1 MNSLSKTPSRANG
14 SGTAAL
20 SFLRGILAFTLI
32 ACNTLL
38 ACIPLYLMGLV
49 RLLLSG
55 AARRQLNRRMDWIID
70 YWVGSNRLLFRILG
84 LTRVNVRTEDA
95 VEATAGL
102 SRDRWYLVICNHQSW
117 ADILI
122 LQTTFRHLIPPIK
135 FFTKQQ
141 LIWIPLLGVAMWL
154 LGFPYVRR
162 MSREQI
168 AANPDLV
175 ALDREATIAACAGFR
190 DHPTTVLN
198 FLEGTR
204 FTPAKRAAQE
214 GRFRH
219 LLNPKLGGMSYVVH
233 SLSDQLYRV
242 LDVTISYPQGTPTF
256 WELLQGRCEEV
267 DFLIQSHPLPAE
279 VRNATDVDAVRV
291 ALGPWVEAL
300 WREKDARLDRSINGS
315 ATTSHLAT

>member
-1 MNSLSKTPSRANG
+1 MNL
-14 SGTAAL
+14 
-20 SFLRGILAFTLI
+20 LRGILSFTLI
-32 ACNTLL
+32 ALNTLI

-49 RLLLSG
+49 RLLLRG
-55 AARRQLNRRMDWIID
+55 RARRWLNRKMDWIID
-70 YWVGSNRLLFRILG
+70 YWVGSNRLLFRVFR
-84 LTRVNVRTEDA
+84 LTRVNVRIEG
-95 VEATAGL
+95 EADL
-102 SRDRWYLVICNHQSW
+102 SLDRWYLVISNHQSW

-122 LQTTFRHLIPPIK
+122 LQTTFWGRIPPIK

-168 AANPDLV
+168 AANPELV

-204 FTPAKRAAQE
+204 FTPAKHAAQDA
-214 GRFRH
+214 RFRS

-233 SLSDQLYRV
+233 GLGDQLYRV
-242 LDVTISYPQGTPTF
+242 LDVTIRYPHGTPTF
-256 WELLQGRCEEV
+256 WELVQGHCQEV
-267 DFLIQSHPLPAE
+267 EFLVQSRPLPAE
-279 VRNATDVDAVRV
+279 VAAATDAESVRA
-291 ALGPWVEAL
+291 ALGPWIEAL
-300 WREKDARLDRSINGS
+300 WHQKDDRVEPA
-315 ATTSHLAT
+315 ATAPAAAPPRTP